1 MYIHVRVKAGEKR
14 ERVLSIDERHF
25 AISVK
30 EPAEGNQANLR
41 LRAIVAREMGVAEG
55 AVRMIKG
62 HRSPSK
68 IFDVKGRE

>member
-1 MYIHVRVKAGEKR
+1 MYIHVRVKTGEKR
-14 ERVLSIDERHF
+14 ERVLAIDERHF
-25 AISVK
+25 AIAVK
-30 EPAEGNQANLR
+30 EPAEQNLANARVKALVAKELR
-41 LRAIVAREMGVAEG
+41 VPEA